1 MSYISID
8 YQERV
13 GTIAFNNYKKRNA
26 LSADLIDE
34 VLSALSTMQQDGTRA
49 VVLRAATFEK
59 VWSAGHDVDEL
70 PQADTDPLPYN
81 DPLEKLLRAVR
92 SFPAPI
98 IAMVHGSVWGGA
110 CDLIVNCDLVL
121 ADETC
126 AFAITPAKLG
136 LPYNASGFQSF
147 LSRLPLNIVKEMFFT
162 ADLLSAERA
171 AQAGLVNQLVPQ
183 AELEDRTYELARTIA
198 SRSAASIAVA
208 KTTLNLLSQ
217 ATPLSASQFEYIHGL
232 RRQVYYGPDYHEG
245 IQAFLEKRAPEFRV
259 HPNMNETP

>member
-34 VLSALSTMQQDGTRA
+34 VLSAFSTMQQDGTRA

-171 AQAGLVNQLVPQ
+171 QQAGLINQLVPQ
-183 AELEDRTYELARTIA
+183 PELENRTYELARTIA

-208 KTTLNLLSQ
+208 KTTLNMLSQ

-245 IQAFLEKRAPEFRV
+245 IQAFQEKRAPVFRV
-259 HPNMNETP
+259 NPNMNETH